1 MVINRVG
8 PLSAAKVVGLLYT
21 ILGLAMGA
29 IVSLVSVFGAFGA
42 GRGDAGP
49 VFGAAAVVFFPAA
62 YGIAGFVTTLIITW
76 LYNGLARL
84 LGGIEIDLR

>member
-1 MVINRVG
+1 MVINRVR

-29 IVSLVSVFGAFGA
+29 IVSLVSIFGGFSS

-49 VFGAAAVVFFPAA
+49 VFGVAAVVFFPVA
-62 YGIAGFVTTLIITW
+62 YGIAGFVTTIIIAW
-76 LYNGLARL
+76 LYNGLANL
-84 LGGIEIDLR
+84 VGGIEVDLR